1 MLNLT
6 ISTLRKKTISCKMVH
21 THWYLSL
28 ALITYDIT
36 KLFCSC
42 YFPTFVRI
50 WKGIKN
56 HCWLYI
62 KKAFFSFSITLSP
75 TVISPFFTHTIKVK
89 HTNNSYLFYYYNM
102 HIEKG
107 TQCPP
112 LYQCTC
118 ILTEPVVFDGLPKLF
133 KIKHNKIKIQNVMEF
148 FTIKLSNGRKGKC
161 RHFPW
166 LCVCVWPRYTFQ
178 ALYVHFIQYCR
189 REKQMSSFSLALC
202 VWVASQHY
210 SVFS

>member
-1 MLNLT
+1 MSPQFISKLKCVQFSPLFYFLNVIKFIQFQPPVKNNKYYIFLLNNKYFYF
-6 ISTLRKKTISCKMVH
+6 SWLNKK
-21 THWYLSL
+21 
-28 ALITYDIT
+28 AL
-36 KLFCSC
+36 
-42 YFPTFVRI
+42 RI

-112 LYQCTC
+112 LYLYLDRTSCVWW
-118 ILTEPVVFDGLPKLF
+118 IA
-133 KIKHNKIKIQNVMEF
+133 KIIQN
-148 FTIKLSNGRKGKC
+148 
-161 RHFPW
+161 
-166 LCVCVWPRYTFQ
+166 
-178 ALYVHFIQYCR
+178 
-189 REKQMSSFSLALC
+189 
-202 VWVASQHY
+202 
-210 SVFS
+210 